1 MLQLSHCLWL
11 WLIVLYRLPFIEFLL
26 SLFFFAPLVSILFL
40 AESSHQQQQQVLL
53 TIQQQRKAFELRK
66 IYFPSTF
73 DGEITHR
80 CVQCST
86 KEQENRLWVI
96 RHHND
101 RNSLPWINLYWFAT
115 NDDDDDDMTMW
126 KNVGICSLSYA
137 DERELPFSDLQI
149 VYIFSIMLIPLW
161 NPFFLLWLFV
171 IVNFFR
177 FLCVNTINKFPMQKI
192 HN

>member
-1 MLQLSHCLWL
+1 MYMLQLSHCLWL

-26 SLFFFAPLVSILFL
+26 FLFFLSLLLLSPSYFL
-40 AESSHQQQQQVLL
+40 QSSHQQQQWALL

-126 KNVGICSLSYA
+126 KNVGICSLSHA

-149 VYIFSIMLIPLW
+149 VYIFFLHVDSTVE
-161 NPFFLLWLFV
+161 PFFFAV
-171 IVNFFR
+171 AVCYR
-177 FLCVNTINKFPMQKI
+177 
-192 HN
+192 